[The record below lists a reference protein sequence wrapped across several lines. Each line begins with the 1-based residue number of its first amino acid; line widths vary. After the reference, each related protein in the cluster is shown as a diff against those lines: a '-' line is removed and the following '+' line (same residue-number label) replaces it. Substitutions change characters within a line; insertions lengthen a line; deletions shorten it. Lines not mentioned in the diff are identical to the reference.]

1 MNAGAAKKP
10 GTTPGKGHGAK
21 PGGNDTAK
29 MFGTAAP
36 TLDNIVEKMVADDAK
51 NNQNAA
57 IQVKDDAADAQAPV
71 VMLVHTV
78 LREALRRGA
87 SDIHI
92 EPFEDTLR
100 VRFRIDGALIE
111 IQQLPVKLTLAILS
125 RLKIMAELDICER
138 RIPQDGVIR
147 LRGQNG
153 SGDEAD
159 FRMSTLPSVFGEKA
173 VLRVLGKS
181 NLTNDLGKVGLPP
194 KQLQTIRDAINK
206 PDGLVL
212 VTGPTGSGK
221 TTTLYACLTEL
232 NDPEVSIFTAEDPVE
247 GTIKGITQVQI
258 NNAVGLSFS
267 TVLRSLLRQDPDTI
281 LVGEIRDKETI
292 EIAIKAALTGH
303 LVLSTLHTND
313 TAATIQ
319 RILNMGVESYLIA
332 SAVNLIVAQRL
343 VRKICESCKEK
354 TNIDIA
360 LLEKFGID
368 KNAFTSSGLFK
379 GKGCKECA
387 NSGYKGRMPIYEIMV
402 LSEKLK
408 ELILKGASSMELKRL
423 ARVEGMMTLRE
434 AGVEMLK
441 QGITTLDEIL
451 SKTNPDGDAH
461 LTSPQAIGTEEGSE
475 VSGEGTEW
483 QQSADSGVM

>member
-1 MNAGAAKKP
+1 MNPGTAKKTQ
-10 GTTPGKGHGAK
+10 TTSSKANSPKSGSGDA
-21 PGGNDTAK
+21 AK

-36 TLDNIVEKMVADDAK
+36 SLDNIVEKMVADDAK
-51 NNQNAA
+51 NTQATV
-57 IQVKDDAADAQAPV
+57 QVKDDAADAQAPV

-87 SDIHI
+87 SDVHI

-100 VRFRIDGALIE
+100 VRFRIDGALLE
-111 IQQLPVKLTLAILS
+111 IQQLPVKLTLAINS

-153 SGDEAD
+153 EEAD
-159 FRMSTLPSVFGEKA
+159 FRMSTLPSVFGEKV

-181 NLTNDLGKVGLPP
+181 NLTNDLSKVGLPP
-194 KQLQTIRDAINK
+194 KQLEIIRDAINK

-258 NNAVGLSFS
+258 NNGVGLSFS
-267 TVLRSLLRQDPDTI
+267 AVLRSLLRQDPDTI

-319 RILNMGVESYLIA
+319 RLLNMGVESYLIS

-354 TNIDIA
+354 VNLDLDLLDKYDINHKE
-360 LLEKFGID
+360 LTESGIH
-368 KNAFTSSGLFK
+368 K
-379 GKGCKECA
+379 GKGCKECG

-408 ELILKGASSMELKRL
+408 ELVLKGASSMEVKRQ

-434 AGVEMLK
+434 AGVELLK
-441 QGITTLDEIL
+441 QGITSLDEVL
-451 SKTNPDGDAH
+451 SKTNPDSDKNNNSNKTSEGDKW
-461 LTSPQAIGTEEGSE
+461 PDE
-475 VSGEGTEW
+475 VESGIL
-483 QQSADSGVM
+483 